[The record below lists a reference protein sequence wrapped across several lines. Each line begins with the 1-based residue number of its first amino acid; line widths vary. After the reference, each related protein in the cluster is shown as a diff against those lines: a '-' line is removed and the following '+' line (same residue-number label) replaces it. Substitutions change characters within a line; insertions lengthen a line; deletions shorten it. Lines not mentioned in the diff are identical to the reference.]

1 MKAISKNVF
10 HVAGLQFMNPIGTWR
25 LACPHANQG
34 TRYRLVHFV
43 PSWARV
49 AYRAEATS

>member
-1 MKAISKNVF
+1 MKTSAKSMF
-10 HVAGLQFMNPIGTWR
+10 HVAGLLFVTPMGTWR

-34 TRYRLVHFV
+34 TRYWMVHFV

-49 AYRAEATS
+49 AYRSGAAS